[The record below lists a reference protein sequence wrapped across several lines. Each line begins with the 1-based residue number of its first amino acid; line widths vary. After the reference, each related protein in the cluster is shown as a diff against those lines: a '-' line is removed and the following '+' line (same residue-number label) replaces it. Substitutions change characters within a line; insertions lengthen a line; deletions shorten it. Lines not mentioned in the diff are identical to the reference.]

1 MGARAVFL
9 IGDSNFFHR
18 TDGRKSVHRE
28 LYAMVKNIPV
38 LQTAVYGMRI
48 KCLSQTPQKIEEL
61 LQFLQS
67 LVACEVMLVLCVG
80 QHDVLEGKVREAI
93 SAVPRLTQLVEEY
106 AATLV
111 VIELYAN
118 GVEDINWAWK
128 VRANAKVTCLGSHFM
143 KDQHFISDKMHLT
156 VDGQWIMACNLAA
169 TVRAWAQPHPGEPRD
184 QSIRG

>member
-1 MGARAVFL
+1 M
-9 IGDSNFFHR
+9 
-18 TDGRKSVHRE
+18 
-28 LYAMVKNIPV
+28 YAMVKNIPV
-38 LQTAVYGMRI
+38 LQTAVYGMWI
-48 KCLSQTPQKIEEL
+48 QYLSQTPQKIKEL

-67 LVACEVMLVLCVG
+67 LVACDVMLVLCVG

-111 VIELYAN
+111 VIELFDHTTFAQRQPKYAN
-118 GVEDINWAWK
+118 DVEDINWAWK
-128 VRANAKVTCLGSHFM
+128 VRANAKVTCLGSHFI

-184 QSIRG
+184 QSICG